1 MLYSPARDTPNTLD
15 SPKMKFRPFLPKLNI
30 KRAATAENDVDSKS
44 TGSITP
50 TLAYYCPPP
59 EVDIPA
65 RTRKEQP
72 PRPPTP
78 TSRLTFLAIWDPDSQ
93 RYTLPHVPP
102 EDQVPDN
109 DGRFQFDSR
118 LGQGHP
124 DCEPHL
130 SSRFSTSTTSTSNF
144 ITVSHSQT
152 TLPFPNPR
160 SSSLRQYTATP
171 PPPPSFPLPRNKPR
185 ERIGSSAASTAH
197 STISIASLLSR
208 RPTLHSRPGTPSSVK
223 TRPSTPKSRPS
234 TPARPRTS
242 SGAHSPLSFIK
253 RRVSSAKEAEDAW
266 VSLDVECV
274 IRERIIR
281 I

>member
-1 MLYSPARDTPNTLD
+1 
-15 SPKMKFRPFLPKLNI
+15 MKFRHFLPKLNI
-30 KRAATAENDVDSKS
+30 KRATAVENDVDSKS

-50 TLAYYCPPP
+50 TLAYYCPLP

-65 RTRKEQP
+65 RTRKEP

-78 TSRLTFLAIWDPDSQ
+78 ASRLTFLAIWDPDSQ

-102 EDQVPDN
+102 EDQVPD
-109 DGRFQFDSR
+109 DDSRFPFDSH
-118 LGQGHP
+118 LGRGHP

-144 ITVSHSQT
+144 ITISHSQT
-152 TLPFPNPR
+152 TLPFPNPG
-160 SSSLRQYTATP
+160 SSSLGQYNAASPPP
-171 PPPPSFPLPRNKPR
+171 PPPPSFPLPRCKPHG
-185 ERIGSSAASTAH
+185 RIGSNVATH

-223 TRPSTPKSRPS
+223 SRPSTPKSRPS
-234 TPARPRTS
+234 IPARPRTS
-242 SGAHSPLSFIK
+242 SGTHSPLSFIK
-253 RRVSSAKEAEDAW
+253 RRVSSPKEAEDAW

>member
-1 MLYSPARDTPNTLD
+1 
-15 SPKMKFRPFLPKLNI
+15 MKFRPFLPRLNI
-30 KRAATAENDVDSKS
+30 KRATTVENDVDSKS

-59 EVDIPA
+59 EVEIPVQ
-65 RTRKEQP
+65 TRKEP

-78 TSRLTFLAIWDPDSQ
+78 TSRLTFLAIWDPDVQ
-93 RYTLPHVPP
+93 RYTLPHVPS
-102 EDQVPDN
+102 EDQVPD
-109 DGRFQFDSR
+109 DDSRFQSDSH

-152 TLPFPNPR
+152 TLPFPTSNPR
-160 SSSLRQYTATP
+160 GSSLRQSNASPPPP
-171 PPPPSFPLPRNKPR
+171 PPPPSFPLQRCKPQG
-185 ERIGSSAASTAH
+185 RIGYNVATH

-208 RPTLHSRPGTPSSVK
+208 RPTFHSRPGTPSSVK
-223 TRPSTPKSRPS
+223 SRPSTPKSRPS

-242 SGAHSPLSFIK
+242 SSAHSPLSFIK
-253 RRVSSAKEAEDAW
+253 RRVSSPKEADDAW

-274 IRERIIR
+274 IRERLIR

>member
-1 MLYSPARDTPNTLD
+1 M
-15 SPKMKFRPFLPKLNI
+15 
-30 KRAATAENDVDSKS
+30 ENDVDSKS

-59 EVDIPA
+59 EVELPV
-65 RTRKEQP
+65 RTRKEP

-93 RYTLPHVPP
+93 RYTLPHAPS
-102 EDQVPDN
+102 ETQVPDD
-109 DGRFQFDSR
+109 DGRFQSDSH

-152 TLPFPNPR
+152 MLPFPNPR
-160 SSSLRQYTATP
+160 SSSLRQYNATP
-171 PPPPSFPLPRNKPR
+171 PPTPPPSFPLPQTKPR
-185 ERIGSSAASTAH
+185 GRLGSNATSTAH

-208 RPTLHSRPGTPSSVK
+208 RPTLYSRPGTPSSVK
-223 TRPSTPKSRPS
+223 SRPSTPKNRPL

-242 SGAHSPLSFIK
+242 SGAHSPLSFMK
-253 RRVSSAKEAEDAW
+253 RRVSSKEAEDAW